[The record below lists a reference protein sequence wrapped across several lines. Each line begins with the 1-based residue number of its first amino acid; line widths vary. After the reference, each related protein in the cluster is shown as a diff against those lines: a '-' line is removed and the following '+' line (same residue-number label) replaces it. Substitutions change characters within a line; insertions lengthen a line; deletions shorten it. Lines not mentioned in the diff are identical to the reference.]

1 MNPGLG
7 AVVMAERETATKLDS
22 TVPSAGKRSLA
33 ILLAKLDRPTESRV
47 TDKAKAGYRLDQGYS
62 IPSRPKRS
70 PLCSQGVMSSTPVPD
85 PTHRKRELPQNELE
99 ASSQLKLGE
108 FQNVPTLSLSEA
120 RLVINKVL
128 DLRKKSNNKYE
139 ERETLIKTQD
149 YLEVFARFKEKE
161 NIEAVER
168 LLSAHTELEFF
179 ERSQLG
185 SLCCDNAEEAKALI
199 PSIGNKISD
208 ADLQELLDELTKLRN
223 FVE

>member
-1 MNPGLG
+1 M
-7 AVVMAERETATKLDS
+7 TA
-22 TVPSAGKRSLA
+22 P
-33 ILLAKLDRPTESRV
+33 
-47 TDKAKAGYRLDQGYS
+47 
-62 IPSRPKRS
+62 
-70 PLCSQGVMSSTPVPD
+70 SSTALPD

-99 ASSQLKLGE
+99 ATSQLKLGE

-128 DLRKKSNNKYE
+128 DLRRKGDHKFE
-139 ERETLIKTQD
+139 ERETLVKTQD
-149 YLEVFARFKEKE
+149 YLELFARFKEKE

-185 SLCCDNAEEAKALI
+185 SLCCNDAEEAKSLI

-208 ADLQELLDELTKLRN
+208 TELQELLDELTKLRN

>member
-1 MNPGLG
+1 M
-7 AVVMAERETATKLDS
+7 TTSSS
-22 TVPSAGKRSLA
+22 TVL
-33 ILLAKLDRPTESRV
+33 
-47 TDKAKAGYRLDQGYS
+47 
-62 IPSRPKRS
+62 
-70 PLCSQGVMSSTPVPD
+70 PD

-99 ASSQLKLGE
+99 ATSQLKLGE

-128 DLRKKSNNKYE
+128 DLRRKGDHKFE
-139 ERETLIKTQD
+139 ERETLVKTQD
-149 YLEVFARFKEKE
+149 YLELFARFKEKE

-168 LLSAHTELEFF
+168 LLSAHTELELF

-185 SLCCDNAEEAKALI
+185 SLCCNDAEEAKSLI

-208 ADLQELLDELTKLRN
+208 TELQELLDELTKLRN

>member
-1 MNPGLG
+1 
-7 AVVMAERETATKLDS
+7 
-22 TVPSAGKRSLA
+22 
-33 ILLAKLDRPTESRV
+33 
-47 TDKAKAGYRLDQGYS
+47 
-62 IPSRPKRS
+62 
-70 PLCSQGVMSSTPVPD
+70 MSSSIQLPD

-99 ASSQLKLGE
+99 ATSHLKLGE

-128 DLRKKSNNKYE
+128 DLRRKGDNKFE
-139 ERETLIKTQD
+139 ERETLLKTQD

-185 SLCCDNAEEAKALI
+185 SLCCDNAEEAKSLI

-208 ADLQELLDELTKLRN
+208 GDLQELLDELTKLRN

>member
-1 MNPGLG
+1 M
-7 AVVMAERETATKLDS
+7 S
-22 TVPSAGKRSLA
+22 
-33 ILLAKLDRPTESRV
+33 
-47 TDKAKAGYRLDQGYS
+47 
-62 IPSRPKRS
+62 
-70 PLCSQGVMSSTPVPD
+70 SSTPVHE
-85 PTHRKRELPQNELE
+85 PTHRKRELPQSELE
-99 ASSQLKLGE
+99 ATAQLKLGE
-108 FQNVPTLSLSEA
+108 FQHVPTLSLSEA

-128 DLRKKSNNKYE
+128 DLRRKGDSKFE
-139 ERETLIKTQD
+139 ERETLVKTQD

-185 SLCCDNAEEAKALI
+185 SLCCDNAEEAKSLI

>member
-1 MNPGLG
+1 M
-7 AVVMAERETATKLDS
+7 TA
-22 TVPSAGKRSLA
+22 P
-33 ILLAKLDRPTESRV
+33 
-47 TDKAKAGYRLDQGYS
+47 
-62 IPSRPKRS
+62 
-70 PLCSQGVMSSTPVPD
+70 SSTALPD

-99 ASSQLKLGE
+99 ATSQLKLGE

-128 DLRKKSNNKYE
+128 DLRRKGDHKFE
-139 ERETLIKTQD
+139 EREALVKTQD
-149 YLEVFARFKEKE
+149 YLELFARFKEKE

-185 SLCCDNAEEAKALI
+185 SLCCNDAEEAKSLI

-208 ADLQELLDELTKLRN
+208 TELQELLDELTKLRN